1 MQYKTLLDYAT
12 VEEFK
17 NLIPSLQPGLWLIDL
32 DPKASKL
39 IVGPYDS
46 IAEAH
51 DSRDFIWHYGDRFG
65 RYMWL
70 LSRHSY
76 EALKAHSANIQHIE
90 AAIDTLPLEIVGMK
104 IKVEGINEWIR
115 VPRRRIKIK

>member
-12 VEEFK
+12 VEDFK
-17 NLIPSLQPGLWLIDL
+17 KLIPKLEPGLWLIDL
-32 DPKASKL
+32 DPNANDL
-39 IVGPYDS
+39 ILGPYDS

-70 LSRHSY
+70 LNRHSY
-76 EALKAHSANIQHIE
+76 EILKAHGAGIQHIE
-90 AAIDTLPLEIVGMK
+90 VAIDTLPLEIVGMK

-115 VPRRRIKIK
+115 VPRRRIAIK